1 MEGPQQPGQA
11 QIRQLTLGDSI
22 SSKMKTRYVS
32 VNLSSK
38 SIAVSNT
45 CVPKCSYCDRIKSN
59 GYFCVTDPKWLDR
72 VFR

>member
-11 QIRQLTLGDSI
+11 QKRQLTSGDLI

-32 VNLSSK
+32 VNLFST
-38 SIAVSNT
+38 SIAVPNT
-45 CVPKCSYCDRIKSN
+45 YECSYCDRIKSN
-59 GYFCVTDPKWLDR
+59 DYFRVTDPKWLDR